1 MILIEAMKRLNS
13 VIAAILILTPVLNAT
28 GPDKESFG
36 PGQAIAD
43 EIKQFAGTDIA
54 WIPAGM
60 LNEEGKGDLTTYL
73 KFGTDEIAI
82 VNLTGKQIRLALE
95 RSVSLYPSA
104 NPSFLQISGL
114 EVSFSKSANP
124 DERIR
129 TVLVDGNAL
138 NLENKYQVAMPST
151 LARGGLGFFTIWDK
165 KAIERTVEK
174 SALEVI
180 LKGKTGSVRT
190 ARWKMVD

>member
-1 MILIEAMKRLNS
+1 MKRLNS

-82 VNLTGKQIRLALE
+82 VSLTGKQIRLALE

-165 KAIERTVEK
+165 KSIERTVEK

-180 LKGKTGSVRT
+180 LKGKAGSVRT

>member
-1 MILIEAMKRLNS
+1 MILISEMNRLNF
-13 VIAAILILTPVLNAT
+13 VLAAILILTPVLQAT
-28 GPDKESFG
+28 GPDKEAFG

-43 EIKQFAGTDIA
+43 EIKQAAGTDIA

-60 LNEEGKGDLTTYL
+60 LNEEGKGDLSTYI
-73 KFGTDEIAI
+73 KFGTDEIAV
-82 VNLTGKQIRLALE
+82 VNLTGKQIKLALE

-138 NLENKYQVAMPST
+138 NLEGKYQVAMPTT

-174 SALEVI
+174 SSLETV
-180 LKGKTGSVRT
+180 LKGKAGFVRT
-190 ARWKMVD
+190 SRWKMVD